1 MKSINEELK
10 TKRPQKDLHIQK
22 GLENS
27 QNEPEKLQNKLFK
40 AQKEL
45 KIFHQELQNN
55 SERLEYPI
63 KDSEGSR
70 RTRKFKKRA

>member
-40 AQKEL
+40 MQKEL
-45 KIFHQELQNN
+45 KCFTRN
-55 SERLEYPI
+55 SKTIQKGLNI
-63 KDSEGSR
+63 Q
-70 RTRKFKKRA
+70 